1 MNCGI
6 TMGSMT
12 ESKHREY
19 FTEADERWVESLF
32 CRQSN
37 NSPPTISKEN
47 YLLNHRIFTSTVN
60 QKGGKEDIKSTV
72 RKLEDENELAMER
85 VWEKGEFYQRLRDK
99 SKQTTDKG

>member
-1 MNCGI
+1 
-6 TMGSMT
+6 MGLMT

-19 FTEADERWVESLF
+19 FTEADERWINAHVAD
-32 CRQSN
+32 
-37 NSPPTISKEN
+37 
-47 YLLNHRIFTSTVN
+47 